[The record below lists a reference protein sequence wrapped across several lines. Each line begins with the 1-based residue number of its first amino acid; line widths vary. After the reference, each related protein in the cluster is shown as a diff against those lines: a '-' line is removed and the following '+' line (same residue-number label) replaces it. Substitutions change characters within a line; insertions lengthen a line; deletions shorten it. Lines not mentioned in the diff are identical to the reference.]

1 MATVPSVN
9 ALQASVAQA
18 ERQVQQG
25 QSRVSQ
31 DASRLEQSRSQLT
44 QDRQTLADTQRQS
57 TQAQQQQAPAR
68 SSSAIQLGAA
78 LSGAIER
85 PNRAEQILA
94 ANPTAARPQLNA
106 QGQTIGTLINVTA

>member
-1 MATVPSVN
+1 MATVTSVN
-9 ALQASVAQA
+9 TLQASVAQA

-25 QSRVSQ
+25 QSRVSR
-31 DASRLEQSRSQLT
+31 DASRLEQSRSQLA

-68 SSSAIQLGAA
+68 SPAIQLGAA

-94 ANPTAARPQLNA
+94 AIPTAARPQLNA
-106 QGQTIGTLINVTA
+106 QGQTIGKLINVTA

>member
-1 MATVPSVN
+1 MATVTSVN

-31 DASRLEQSRSQLT
+31 DSSRLEQSRNQLT
-44 QDRQTLADTQRQS
+44 KDQRNLADTQRQS
-57 TQAQQQQAPAR
+57 QQQQAPAG
-68 SSSAIQLGAA
+68 SPAIQLGAA

-85 PNRAEQILA
+85 PNRAEQVLA
-94 ANPTAARPQLNA
+94 ANPAAARPQLNA
-106 QGQTIGTLINVTA
+106 QGQTIGRLIDVTA

>member
-1 MATVPSVN
+1 MATVTSVN
-9 ALQASVAQA
+9 TLQASVAQA

-25 QSRVSQ
+25 QSRVNQ
-31 DASRLEQSRSQLT
+31 DASRLEQSRGQLA

-85 PNRAEQILA
+85 PNRAEQTLA

-106 QGQTIGTLINVTA
+106 QGQTIGKLINVTA